1 MQTVRKNNDVVE
13 VKMMKWLGGGLGVL
27 GATVASS
34 ASAFERG
41 DSPGGPAVNQLN
53 MHEPIT
59 RIAAEIGWLHW
70 MMLGICTVI
79 FLGVFG
85 VMFYSIWAHRKS
97 RGVRPAAFHESL
109 GVEVAWTVIPFIIV
123 IAMALPA
130 TKTVVAMKDTSN
142 AEVTIKATGYQWK
155 WGYEYVDGP
164 GTGISFLSNLSTP
177 IAQMQGV
184 ETKGVNYLM
193 EVDNPVVV
201 PVDTKVRV
209 ITTAADV
216 IHSWMV
222 PSLGVKQD
230 AFPGYLRDTW
240 FRSEQTG
247 EFRGQCA
254 ELCGKDH
261 AYMPIVVKVVSKDE
275 YATWVQEQQK
285 LLAAQAD
292 DPTKEWTGPELIAR
306 GQQVYAANCV
316 ACHQATGKGVPGT
329 FAALDGSPV
338 VLGPKAGQ
346 MDIVLHGKAGTAM
359 ASFASL
365 SDVELAAVITYTRNA
380 WGNTG
385 KGQDPIVQPAEITAA
400 R

>member
-1 MQTVRKNNDVVE
+1 MK
-13 VKMMKWLGGGLGVL
+13 KWLGGSLGGIGVL
-27 GATVASS
+27 IAST
-34 ASAFERG
+34 AGAFERG
-41 DSPGGPAVNQLN
+41 DSPGGPTVNQFN

-70 MMLGICTVI
+70 MMLAICFVI
-79 FLGVFG
+79 FVGVFG
-85 VMFYSIWAHRKS
+85 VMLYSIWAHRKS
-97 RGVRPAAFHESL
+97 RGAKPATFHESL

-142 AEVTIKATGYQWK
+142 AEVTVKATGYQWK
-155 WGYEYVDGP
+155 WGYEYVDGA

-177 IAQMQGV
+177 LAQMAGT

-193 EVDNPVVV
+193 EVDNPLVV

-230 AFPGYLRDTW
+230 AFPGLLRDTW
-240 FRSEQTG
+240 FRAEKTG

-275 YATWVQEQQK
+275 YAAWVTEQQE
-285 LLAAQAD
+285 LMASQAD
-292 DPTKEWTGPELIAR
+292 DPTREWTGEELIAR

-316 ACHQATGKGVPGT
+316 ACHQAGGQGVPGT
-329 FAALDGSPV
+329 FAALAGSKS
-338 VLGPKAGQ
+338 VLGPKAEQ
-346 MDIVLHGKAGTAM
+346 IDIVLHGRPGTAM
-359 ASFASL
+359 ASFAAL
-365 SDVELAAVITYTRNA
+365 SDVEIASVVTYTRNA
-380 WGNTG
+380 WTNAGQ
-385 KGQDPIVQPAEITAA
+385 GQDPVVQPSDITAA

>member
-1 MQTVRKNNDVVE
+1 MK
-13 VKMMKWLGGGLGVL
+13 KWLGGSLGVIGGL
-27 GATVASS
+27 TVSA

-53 MHEPIT
+53 MHEPMT

-70 MMLGICTVI
+70 MMLAICFVI

-97 RGVRPAAFHESL
+97 RGAKPAAFHESL

-142 AEVTIKATGYQWK
+142 AEVTVKATGYQWK
-155 WGYEYVDGP
+155 WGYEYLDGP
-164 GTGISFLSNLSTP
+164 ATGISFLSNRSTP
-177 IAQMQGV
+177 AAQMAGT
-184 ETKGVNYLM
+184 ETKGVNYLL
-193 EVDNPVVV
+193 EVDNPLVV
-201 PVDTKVRV
+201 PVDTRVRV

-222 PSLGVKQD
+222 PALGVKQD
-230 AFPGYLRDTW
+230 AFPGLLRDTW
-240 FRSEQTG
+240 FRAEQPG

-275 YATWVQEQQK
+275 YAAWVNEQRE
-285 LLAAQAD
+285 LMASQAD
-292 DPTKEWTGPELIAR
+292 DPTREWTGEELTAR

-316 ACHQATGKGVPGT
+316 ACHQAGGQGVPGT
-329 FAALDGSPV
+329 FAALVDSPT
-338 VLGPKAGQ
+338 VLGPKAEQ
-346 MDIVLHGKAGTAM
+346 IDVVLHGRPGTAM
-359 ASFASL
+359 ASFAAL
-365 SDVELAAVITYTRNA
+365 SDVEIAAVITYTRNA
-380 WGNTG
+380 WTNAG
-385 KGQDPIVQPAEITAA
+385 KGQDPVVQPSEITAA

>member
-1 MQTVRKNNDVVE
+1 MK
-13 VKMMKWLGGGLGVL
+13 KWLGGSLGVIGGL
-27 GATVASS
+27 TVSA

-53 MHEPIT
+53 MHEPMT

-70 MMLGICTVI
+70 MMLAICFVI

-97 RGVRPAAFHESL
+97 RGAKPAAFHESL

-142 AEVTIKATGYQWK
+142 AEVTVKATGYQWK
-155 WGYEYVDGP
+155 WGYEYLDGP
-164 GTGISFLSNLSTP
+164 ATGISFLSNLSTP
-177 IAQMQGV
+177 AAQMAGT
-184 ETKGVNYLM
+184 ETKGVNYLL
-193 EVDNPVVV
+193 EVDNPLVV

-222 PSLGVKQD
+222 PALGVKQD
-230 AFPGYLRDTW
+230 AFPGLLRDTW
-240 FRSEQTG
+240 FRAEQPG

-275 YATWVQEQQK
+275 YAAWVNEQRE
-285 LLAAQAD
+285 LMASQAD
-292 DPTKEWTGPELIAR
+292 DPTREWTGEELTAR

-316 ACHQATGKGVPGT
+316 ACHQAGGQGVPGT
-329 FAALDGSPV
+329 FAALVDSPA
-338 VLGPKAGQ
+338 VLGPKAEQ
-346 MDIVLHGKAGTAM
+346 MDVVLHGRPGTAM
-359 ASFASL
+359 ASFAAL
-365 SDVELAAVITYTRNA
+365 SDVEIAAVITYTRNA
-380 WGNTG
+380 WTNAG
-385 KGQDPIVQPAEITAA
+385 KGQDPIVQPSEITAA